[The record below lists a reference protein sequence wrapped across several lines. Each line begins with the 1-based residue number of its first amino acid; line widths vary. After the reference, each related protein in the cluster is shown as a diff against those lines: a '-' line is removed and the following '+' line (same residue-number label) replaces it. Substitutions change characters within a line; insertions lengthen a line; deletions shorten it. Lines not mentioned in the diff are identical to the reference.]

1 MDLGLLKK
9 KVIVTG
15 GRRVKSWNRFD
26 WQCLPINRE
35 NGKWLQCLAFVV
47 RGVLSIFMTPF
58 EISGSKGSADVCAYI
73 S

>member
-1 MDLGLLKK
+1 MDLGLSKK

-15 GRRVKSWNRFD
+15 GSRVKSWNRFG
-26 WQCLPINRE
+26 WQRLPINRV
-35 NGKWLQCLAFVV
+35 NGKWVECLAFVV
-47 RGVLSIFMTPF
+47 GGVLSIFMTPF